1 MRCFP
6 YPHPPTT
13 TPSQSFRRC
22 CWMLLEWT
30 STRNDALTSHI
41 MLYEVCD
48 VFSYVMC
55 SLKFQHVMRIVP
67 LLRVLYR
74 TCTQYGR
81 RRTRLTCVDVPSGKC
96 GMPSAFRVPQ
106 RARVIRNPYQ
116 AKQKY
121 THAHAHT
128 GGLMLGDTRQRT
140 NHRSHPQTI
149 QPDRPGADVAEER
162 GRMRQAW
169 GTSARTHAR
178 TQDEN
183 EYKSVQ
189 SRAVCFIVKCLWREF
204 REGSCERSTLFLLSS
219 TTHPRICTDSDARL
233 HRTIFFNWPFS

>member
-1 MRCFP
+1 
-6 YPHPPTT
+6 
-13 TPSQSFRRC
+13 
-22 CWMLLEWT
+22 
-30 STRNDALTSHI
+30 

-55 SLKFQHVMRIVP
+55 SLKFQHVMCIVP

-128 GGLMLGDTRQRT
+128 GGLMLGA
-140 NHRSHPQTI
+140 QTI
-149 QPDRPGADVAEER
+149 AAIRKQYNPTDRVPMSPRNAHACARR
-162 GRMRQAW
+162 GGQAY
-169 GTSARTHAR
+169 ARTHAR
-178 TQDEN
+178 RTRMNINQC
-183 EYKSVQ
+183 SHAQCV
-189 SRAVCFIVKCLWREF
+189 
-204 REGSCERSTLFLLSS
+204 LLSNVS
-219 TTHPRICTDSDARL
+219 GGNSEKGAVRGRRFFCCHLLHILAYVQTVMLGYIGPYFLTDHFHSNFEWLHSFLNEQNLVCARK
-233 HRTIFFNWPFS
+233 

>member
-1 MRCFP
+1 
-6 YPHPPTT
+6 
-13 TPSQSFRRC
+13 
-22 CWMLLEWT
+22 
-30 STRNDALTSHI
+30 

-55 SLKFQHVMRIVP
+55 SLKFQHVMCIVP

-128 GGLMLGDTRQRT
+128 EGLMLGA
-140 NHRSHPQTI
+140 QTI
-149 QPDRPGADVAEER
+149 AAIRKQYNPTDRVPMSPRNAHACARR
-162 GRMRQAW
+162 GGQAY
-169 GTSARTHAR
+169 AR

-233 HRTIFFNWPFS
+233 HRTIFFN